1 MEANNFIEEI
11 INEEL
16 AEGKVNIKN
25 MKTGEQK
32 EVSLEDFS
40 EQFMQI
46 KIDDAFSS
54 LEESV
59 L

>member
-1 MEANNFIEEI
+1 MVLGDN
-11 INEEL
+11 EL
-16 AEGKVNIKN
+16 AEGKANIKN
-25 MKTGEQK
+25 MKSGEQK
-32 EVSLEDFS
+32 EVSLVDFS